1 MSELQRKWSEMSE
14 SEDMSED
21 VSTEENELET
31 SEENEGTLEEH
42 DSSGNTIKP
51 RSRLIRKYEDGEKEV
66 DTEKF
71 KEKMRSFKVRAR
83 NVILTVQKEGEKN
96 LNNLIKYMK
105 HFKAFNY
112 ILITKHD
119 GPSVEHFH
127 IYVQF
132 NQPRTIDSR
141 YCYGA
146 HLEESFGSAKSCI
159 KYLKCED
166 KKHKAANVNYEM
178 IYEEGK
184 PKLKGGRIKDIE
196 NMDEKEIK
204 KLPAMMYNIA
214 KKIKNDK
221 MTKDA
226 VDEWLKVKDIKVEW
240 HYGLAGTG
248 KTYYAKMI
256 GREYRK
262 QKKDVGV
269 ISFDKN
275 GFIHYIGNLEQCE
288 LLIINEFRDSNM
300 NYKDFLEILTN
311 EHQYNIKGMSLYP
324 LNINRI
330 IITSQQRPD
339 EIYKNVKEDKNQIF
353 RRINEL
359 MKHEKDE
366 HGFKAYATDLRKY
379 YRDDNDVINLD
390 LE

>member
-1 MSELQRKWSEMSE
+1 MSELSEKWSDSSE
-14 SEDMSED
+14 VED
-21 VSTEENELET
+21 VSTEENDYEI
-31 SEENEGTLEEH
+31 SEEEEGTIEEH
-42 DSSGNTIKP
+42 VSSGNTKEP
-51 RSRLIRKYEDGEKEV
+51 RLRLNRKNEENEKYEKV
-66 DTEKF
+66 DEF
-71 KEKMRSFKVRAR
+71 KQKMKCFRVRAR
-83 NVILTVQKEGEKN
+83 NVILTIQKEGEKN

-105 HFKAFNY
+105 HFKAFRY

-119 GPSVEHFH
+119 GPSVEHYH
-127 IYVQF
+127 MYVQF

-146 HLEESFGSAKSCI
+146 HLEESFGSAKACI

-166 KKHKAANVNYEM
+166 KKHKAAKVNYELV
-178 IYEEGK
+178 YEEGE
-184 PKLKGGRIKDIE
+184 PKLRGGRIKDIE
-196 NMDEKEIK
+196 KMDDHEIK

-221 MTKDA
+221 TTKDA
-226 VDEWLKVKDIKVEW
+226 VDEWLKIKDIKVEW

-256 GREYRK
+256 GKKYRE

-275 GFIHYIGNLEQCE
+275 GFIHYIGDLEHCE

-311 EHQYNIKGMSLYP
+311 EHQYNIKGCSLYP
-324 LNINRI
+324 LNINHI
-330 IITSQQRPD
+330 IITSQQKPTD
-339 EIYKNVKEDKNQIF
+339 IYKNVKEDKNQIY
-353 RRINEL
+353 RRISEV
-359 MKHEKDE
+359 MKHEKYENNFSAHTVDMFDTSE
-366 HGFKAYATDLRKY
+366 
-379 YRDDNDVINLD
+379 DDDVINLD
-390 LE
+390 EV